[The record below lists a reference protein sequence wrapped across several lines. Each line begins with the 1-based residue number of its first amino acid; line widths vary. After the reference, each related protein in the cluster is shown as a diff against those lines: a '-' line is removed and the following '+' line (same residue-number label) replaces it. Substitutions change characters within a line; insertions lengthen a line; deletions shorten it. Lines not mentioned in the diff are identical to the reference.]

1 MEKNHK
7 IAVLPGDG
15 IGPEVTSEAVKVL
28 RAVCADLEFLF
39 ADVGSQAYNDTGNPV
54 PRETR
59 EICDE
64 SEAVLLGAIGHSY
77 APYGIPGEVPIYLRI
92 EKSAYANVC
101 PLKLYEG
108 VYPAGDH
115 KGESGVDIVVVKD
128 NLEGFALVHEG
139 SLWEG
144 RGVDTRVITAEGA
157 RRIARFACEYALD
170 NGRSKI
176 ACIDAHNL
184 LYGDKL
190 FRSAFDE
197 VSEDYPSIEK
207 EFISINVASMM
218 LAGKYDKFDVILT
231 HDIYGDILSWHII
244 GEIGGIGLA
253 PSANIGD
260 DTAVFQ
266 PMGGAAWKIA
276 GRGVANPIGSILSA
290 KMMLDWLGKKDEAR
304 AIESGVSGVLKE
316 GKTRTPDLGGT
327 SSTAEVGDAVVSQI
341 QDSHGSADAPLET
354 TQIMD

>member
-1 MEKNHK
+1 MARKYK
-7 IAVLPGDG
+7 IAILPGDG

-28 RAVCADLEFLF
+28 TALCYDLEFLF
-39 ADVGSQAYNDTGNPV
+39 ADVGSKAYNETGNPV
-54 PRETR
+54 PLETR

-64 SEAVLLGAIGHSY
+64 ADAVLLGAIGHSY

-101 PLKLYEG
+101 PLKLYDG
-108 VYPAGDH
+108 VYPAGDPRAN
-115 KGESGVDIVVVKD
+115 SDIDIVVVKD
-128 NLEGFALVHEG
+128 NLGGFALVHEG

-144 RGVDTRVITAEGA
+144 RAIDKRVITVEGA
-157 RRIARFACEYALD
+157 RRIAEFACRYALD
-170 NGRSKI
+170 NGRGKI
-176 ACIDAHNL
+176 TCIDAHNL

-190 FRSAFDE
+190 FRSAFKG
-197 VSEDYPSIEK
+197 VSENYPSIQD

-218 LAGKYDKFDVILT
+218 LAGDFQQFDVILT

-260 DTAVFQ
+260 DFAVFQ
-266 PMGGAAWKIA
+266 PMGGAAWKIS

-290 KMMLDWLGKKDEAR
+290 KMMLDWIGKKDEAR
-304 AIESGVSGVLKE
+304 SVEEGVSRVLLE
-316 GKTRTPDLGGT
+316 GRIRTPDLGGNSNT
-327 SSTAEVGDAVVSQI
+327 KEVGDAIV
-341 QDSHGSADAPLET
+341 
-354 TQIMD
+354 TQINQSQGSVERPMHSEQPLL

>member
-1 MEKNHK
+1 MAKRHK

-15 IGPEVTSEAVKVL
+15 IGPEVTSEAEKVL
-28 RAVCADLEFLF
+28 RAVCVDLEFLF
-39 ADVGSQAYNDTGNPV
+39 ADVGSQAYNETGNPV

-59 EICDE
+59 DICDE

-101 PLKLYEG
+101 PLKQYEG
-108 VYPAGDH
+108 VYPANNQVE
-115 KGESGVDIVVVKD
+115 KNVDIVVVKD

-157 RRIARFACEYALD
+157 RRIARFACEYAVD
-170 NGRSKI
+170 NCRRKI
-176 ACIDAHNL
+176 TCIDAHNL

-190 FRSAFDE
+190 FRSAFDD

-244 GEIGGIGLA
+244 GAIGGIGLA

-304 AIESGVSGVLKE
+304 MIEFGVSRVLKE
-316 GKTRTPDLGGT
+316 GKTRTPDLGGI
-327 SSTAEVGDAVVSQI
+327 SSTAEVGDAIVSQI
-341 QDSHGSADAPLET
+341 QEPNESVDVPLKT
-354 TQIMD
+354 VNIMD